1 MEQNS
6 LTKFNHKAR
15 INPFAVGGAVTFCIS
30 VGITVL
36 SLFLILVS
44 SNEGEIVSA
53 KMIVTGVFLIFIVP
67 AVGVLGLIGSILSVI
82 GGIRTKFTIIL
93 LLNFAVFIICSL
105 ATARI
110 YREQISWFLSNEH
123 KAEKAIVR
131 GDIEAVKYYLSKG
144 ANVNFSNMSGATAL
158 QIAIRHRRTAILRI
172 LLDKGADVD
181 KVGWPEFTP
190 LEYLLTIAGVP
201 PSGDKDWDDF
211 TAAKLLL
218 EHGSNPNAAT
228 NWEKK
233 TCLLR
238 AAQRGD
244 VKMFDL
250 LLAYGAD
257 INWKGVWTPGRTGN
271 TALHYAVWMGDA
283 KLASFLLD
291 KGADINVRGVHNAT
305 PLHYAMEAHQEE
317 MVKFLLSKGAD
328 PNARDESGRLAI
340 RKYP

>member
-1 MEQNS
+1 MEDNNQTQFS
-6 LTKFNHKAR
+6 HKAR
-15 INPFAVGGAVTFCIS
+15 INPFAKGGLITFCIS
-30 VGITVL
+30 VGVTVL

-44 SNEGEIVSA
+44 SNDGEIVSA
-53 KMIVTGVFLIFIVP
+53 KMIVTGVFLLYIVP
-67 AVGVLGLIGSILSVI
+67 AVGALGLIGSILSVI
-82 GGIRTKFTIIL
+82 GGIRTKFAIVL

-105 ATARI
+105 ATVRI
-110 YREQISWFLSNEH
+110 YREQISWLLSNDH

-131 GDIEAVKYYLSKG
+131 GDVEAVKYYLSKG
-144 ANVNFSNMSGATAL
+144 VNVNFSNRGGATAL
-158 QIAIRHRRTAILRI
+158 QIAIRHRRIEILRI

-190 LEYLLTIAGVP
+190 LVYLLTIAVAP
-201 PSGDKDWDDF
+201 PSGDKDWNDF
-211 TAAKLLL
+211 AAAKLLL
-218 EHGSNPNAAT
+218 EHGANPNAAT
-228 NWEKK
+228 NWQQK
-233 TCLLR
+233 TCLLM

-257 INWKGVWTPGRTGN
+257 INGRDVWTPGRTGN
-271 TALHYAVWMGDA
+271 TAMHYAVWMGDA
-283 KLASFLLD
+283 KLTSFLLD

-317 MVKFLLSKGAD
+317 MVKLLLSKGAD

-340 RKYP
+340 SKYP